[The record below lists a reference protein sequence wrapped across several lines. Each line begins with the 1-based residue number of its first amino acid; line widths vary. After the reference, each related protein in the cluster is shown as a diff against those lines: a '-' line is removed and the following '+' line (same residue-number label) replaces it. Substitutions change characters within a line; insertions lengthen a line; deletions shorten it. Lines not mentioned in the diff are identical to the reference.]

1 MRIRHL
7 FSFMRENFAAS
18 CMHLFKKF
26 QGSVTLRVTGES
38 GIKFLNIC
46 MHRGIKVWDVKNID
60 EQQYCVTMS
69 VYDFKHNV
77 RSAVRKAG
85 CRVKVVKCCGAG
97 VTMWRYR
104 RRRALLIGMV
114 VCLALIVY
122 FSSVF
127 WTVSIT
133 GGDAV
138 SRAKTRDLLMDAG
151 IHPGTFCHKVDTFSL
166 ADALLR
172 EQEDSLAWVGVTR
185 VGTTLKV
192 ELVSGIFYR
201 NESTFPEDESCDIV
215 ADKDCVIT
223 KLVVNR
229 GTPLVKVGDVVTAG
243 QVLVSGTV
251 NLANDFATAAPTEQV
266 HASAQIEGLVQYTVS
281 EPVTNEQKV
290 LRRTGRTKNSYVVY
304 LPGFSVKWP
313 FGASSFESFSQITTD
328 SFASLPGGESSMPF
342 GLRKITQYETVL
354 ETKTMEFEEAV
365 LYTKNRAREAMDD
378 LIPDTAKIVDT
389 FSELRSENET
399 TFVYVNAQCIE
410 TIGAEAELSPP
421 EPTQTPPA
429 S

>member
-1 MRIRHL
+1 MRVRYF
-7 FSFMRENFAAS
+7 FSLLRESFADS
-18 CMHLFKKF
+18 CLYLFKKF
-26 QGSVTLRVTGES
+26 QGSVTLQVTGES

-46 MHRGIKVWDVKNID
+46 THRNIKVWNVKNID
-60 EQQYCVTMS
+60 ENQYYVTMS
-69 VYDFKHNV
+69 LYDFKHNV
-77 RSAVRKAG
+77 RSVARKAR
-85 CRVKVVKCCGAG
+85 CRVKVVNCCGAG
-97 VTMWRYR
+97 ITMWRYR
-104 RRRALLIGMV
+104 RRRALLIGSA

-127 WTVSIT
+127 WNVSIT

-138 SRAKTRDLLMDAG
+138 SRAKTRELLMDAG
-151 IHPGTFCHKVDTFSL
+151 IHPGTFCHTVDPFSI

-172 EQEDSLAWVGVTR
+172 AQEDSLAWVGVTR
-185 VGTTLKV
+185 VGTTLQV

-201 NESTFPEDESCDIV
+201 EESLFPANESCDIV
-215 ADKDCVIT
+215 AEKDCVIT
-223 KLVVNR
+223 KLIVDR

-243 QVLVSGTV
+243 QILVSGTV
-251 NLANDFATAAPTEQV
+251 PLANDFATAAPTEHV

-281 EPVTNEQKV
+281 EPVTNEQKI
-290 LRRTGRTKNSYVVY
+290 LRQTGRIEKSYVFY

-328 SFASLPGGESSMPF
+328 SFATLPGVESSMPF

-354 ETKTMEFEEAV
+354 EIKTMEFEEAV
-365 LYTKNRAREAMDD
+365 LYTKNRATKAMDD

-389 FSELRSENET
+389 FSEVRSENET

-410 TIGAEAELSPP
+410 EIGTEAEPSEPA
-421 EPTQTPPA
+421 PTQAP
-429 S
+429 

>member
-1 MRIRHL
+1 
-7 FSFMRENFAAS
+7 
-18 CMHLFKKF
+18 
-26 QGSVTLRVTGES
+26 
-38 GIKFLNIC
+38 
-46 MHRGIKVWDVKNID
+46 
-60 EQQYCVTMS
+60 
-69 VYDFKHNV
+69 
-77 RSAVRKAG
+77 
-85 CRVKVVKCCGAG
+85 
-97 VTMWRYR
+97 MWKYR

-138 SRAKTRDLLMDAG
+138 SRARTRDLLMDAG

-166 ADALLR
+166 ADTLLR
-172 EQEDSLAWVGVTR
+172 AQEDDLAWVGVTR
-185 VGTTLKV
+185 VGTTLQV
-192 ELVSGIFYR
+192 ELVSGTFYR
-201 NESTFPEDESCDIV
+201 NESEFPEKESCDIV

-229 GTPLVKVGDVVTAG
+229 GTPMVKVGDVVTAG

-251 NLANDFATAAPTEQV
+251 ALANDFATAAPTEHV

-281 EPVTNEQKV
+281 EPVSNEQTV
-290 LRRTGRTKNSYVVY
+290 MRQTGRTENTYVIY

-313 FGASSFESFSQITTD
+313 FGSSSFQSFSQITSD
-328 SFASLPGGESSMPF
+328 HFASLPGSETSMPF
-342 GLRKITQYETVL
+342 GLRRITQYETVL

-365 LYTKNRAREAMDD
+365 LYTKNRAREAIDD
-378 LIPDTAKIVDT
+378 LIPDTAKIVET

-399 TFVYVNAQCIE
+399 TYVYVKAQCIE
-410 TIGAEAELSPP
+410 TIGSEAEPT
-421 EPTQTPPA
+421 EPNPTETPPTA
-429 S
+429 